1 MTILDWTEQAF
12 IRFLLVTLRITGLL
26 TTAPVFQ
33 SRSLPSL
40 VRMGLVFALSLV
52 LTPVIPGTVE
62 VSSLPVLGLLA
73 LQELLAG
80 MVMGFM
86 VNMAFSAVQVAG
98 QLIDVPMGF
107 GMVNVLDPQ
116 TGIRMPVIGQ
126 LQQIIALWIFLLVDG
141 HHLLLRALIESY
153 QFLPVGGTPFF
164 LRGTALVIRG
174 FSSMFL
180 LGFTIALPIVG
191 VLFLTSIGLGILVRL
206 IPQVNVFMVGYP
218 LKILIGFILLWL
230 SMAVF
235 CRWFA
240 GYLSGSGEVWREL
253 LRLMSVIGKG
263 Q

>member
-12 IRFLLVTLRITGLL
+12 ILFLLVTLRITGLL

-33 SRSLPSL
+33 SRNLPVL
-40 VRMGLVFALSLV
+40 VRLGLTFFISLV
-52 LTPVIPGTVE
+52 LTPVIPGTVG

-73 LQELLAG
+73 LQEILVGL
-80 MVMGFM
+80 VMGFM
-86 VNMAFSAVQVAG
+86 VNMALAAVQVAG

-116 TGIRMPVIGQ
+116 LGIRMPVIGQ
-126 LQQIIALWIFLLVDG
+126 LQQVIALWAFLLVDG
-141 HHLLLRALIESY
+141 HHVLFRALAESY
-153 QFLPVGGTPFF
+153 RLLPVGGTPFF
-164 LRGTALVIRG
+164 FHGTALVVRG
-174 FSSMFL
+174 FSAMFL

-218 LKILIGFILLWL
+218 LKILLGFILLWL

-240 GYLSGSGEVWREL
+240 GYLSGSGEIWREL
-253 LRLMSVIGKG
+253 LRLISVIGKG